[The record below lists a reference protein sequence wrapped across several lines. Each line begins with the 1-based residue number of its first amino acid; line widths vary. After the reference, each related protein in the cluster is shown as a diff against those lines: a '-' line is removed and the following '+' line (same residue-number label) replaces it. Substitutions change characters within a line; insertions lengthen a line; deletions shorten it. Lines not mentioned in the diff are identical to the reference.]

1 MGIQGIE
8 LLVGRLKAGDEIAFH
23 SLFDHFYPSLCL
35 FALKYVEDQHAAEDI
50 VQDTFIKYWDK
61 HIDFDH
67 AYKIKSY
74 LYLVTRNSCLNY
86 LRDRKKLAKIQ
97 EGADVEADEK
107 FLQYLMEEEAY
118 RILYQAVEQ
127 LPPQM
132 RLVIKH
138 ALMGLKNSEIAEK
151 MELSEHA
158 VQAYKKR
165 AYKKLRESLNEQSL
179 LVFLVSCILFQ

>member
-1 MGIQGIE
+1 MGEKGIGE
-8 LLVGRLKAGDEIAFH
+8 LIEQLKGGDDAAFR

-35 FALKYVEDQHAAEDI
+35 FALKYVEDQQAAEDI

-61 HIDFDH
+61 HADFDH

-86 LRDRKKLAKIQ
+86 LRDRKKMANIQ
-97 EGADVEADEK
+97 EGAELEADEK

-118 RILYQAVEQ
+118 RILYNAIEQ
-127 LPPQM
+127 LPTQM
-132 RLVIKH
+132 RSVIKH
-138 ALMGLKNSEIAEK
+138 VLLGLKNSEIAEK

-165 AYKKLRESLNEQSL
+165 AYKKLRESLKEQSL
-179 LVFLVSCILFQ
+179 FVFLVSCILFQ